1 MKKNLFKITTVIMLI
16 IALAGCGN
24 KNNAADSNASKEAE
38 KKEEAPVTEVAEEK
52 SEEENTDMESK
63 DPNDIGEGSFYLKNE
78 SGTTENGEPIT
89 VSYDESVG
97 FIHMGIVTSGID
109 ISRKTAVYVDDTL
122 MTLNYFEA
130 PETEILIPQ
139 QLEDGPHNLILKQ
152 FKDDDRE
159 GEPTLVKSAPFI
171 YETK

>member
-1 MKKNLFKITTVIMLI
+1 MLI
-16 IALAGCGN
+16 VALVGCGN

-38 KKEEAPVTEVAEEK
+38 KKEEAPVTEVAEGEGEEK
-52 SEEENTDMESK
+52 SEDNAGADAEDV
-63 DPNDIGEGSFYLKNE
+63 GEGSFYLKNE

-109 ISRKTAVYVDDTL
+109 ISRQTAVYVDDTL
-122 MTLNYFEA
+122 MTLNYLEA
-130 PETEILIPQ
+130 PETEIIIPQ

-152 FKDDDRE
+152 FKDDNRE

>member
-1 MKKNLFKITTVIMLI
+1 MKKNLFKIAALIMLI
-16 IALAGCGN
+16 VALVGCGN
-24 KNNAADSNASKEAE
+24 KNNADNNASKEAE
-38 KKEEAPVTEVAEEK
+38 KKEEAPVTEVAKDEEK
-52 SEEENTDMESK
+52 PEEKESG
-63 DPNDIGEGSFYLKNE
+63 DAEDIGEGSFYLKNE

-89 VSYDESVG
+89 VSYDESLGYISV
-97 FIHMGIVTSGID
+97 GIVTSGID
-109 ISRKTAVYVDDTL
+109 ISRQTAVYVDDTL

-130 PETEILIPQ
+130 PETEIIIPQ

-152 FKDDDRE
+152 FKDDNRE

>member
-1 MKKNLFKITTVIMLI
+1 MKKNLLKIAIVFMLI
-16 IALAGCGN
+16 ATLMACGN
-24 KNNAADSNASKEAE
+24 KNNAAENKEE
-38 KKEEAPVTEVAEEK
+38 KKEEAPVTEVEKEK
-52 SEEENTDMESK
+52 SEEENTDMDSK

-109 ISRKTAVYVDDTL
+109 ISRKTAVCVDDQL

-130 PETEILIPQ
+130 PETEIIIPQ

-152 FKDDDRE
+152 FKDDDTE

>member
-1 MKKNLFKITTVIMLI
+1 MKKNLFKIATVIMLI
-16 IALAGCGN
+16 VALVGCGN
-24 KNNAADSNASKEAE
+24 KNNAADNNASKEAE
-38 KKEEAPVTEVAEEK
+38 KKEEAPVTEVAKDEEK
-52 SEEENTDMESK
+52 PEEKESENAE
-63 DPNDIGEGSFYLKNE
+63 DIGEGSFYLKNE

-109 ISRKTAVYVDDTL
+109 ISRQTAIYVDDQL

-130 PETEILIPQ
+130 PETEIIIPQ

>member
-1 MKKNLFKITTVIMLI
+1 MKKNLFKIAIVFMLI
-16 IALAGCGN
+16 ATLMACGN
-24 KNNAADSNASKEAE
+24 KNNAAENKED
-38 KKEEAPVTEVAEEK
+38 KKEEAPATEVAKDEEK
-52 SEEENTDMESK
+52 PDDKASEDAE
-63 DPNDIGEGSFYLKNE
+63 DIGEGSFYLKNE

-89 VSYDESVG
+89 LTYDESLG
-97 FIHMGIVTSGID
+97 FIPVGIVTSGID
-109 ISRKTAVYVDDTL
+109 ISRQTAVYVDDTI

-130 PETEILIPQ
+130 PETEIMLMPD
-139 QLEDGPHNLILKQ
+139 QLEEGPHKLVLKQ

>member
-1 MKKNLFKITTVIMLI
+1 MKKNLFKIATLIMLI
-16 IALAGCGN
+16 VALAGCGN
-24 KNNAADSNASKEAE
+24 KNNAADNSASKEAE
-38 KKEEAPVTEVAEEK
+38 KKEEAPMTEVAKDEEK
-52 SEEENTDMESK
+52 PDEKVNEDAE
-63 DPNDIGEGSFYLKNE
+63 DIGEGSFYIKNE

-89 VSYDESVG
+89 LSYDESLGYIPV
-97 FIHMGIVTSGID
+97 GIVTSGID
-109 ISRKTAVYVDDTL
+109 ISRQTAVYVDDTL

-130 PETEILIPQ
+130 PETEIMLMPD
-139 QLEDGPHNLILKQ
+139 QLEEGPHKLVLKQ

>member
-1 MKKNLFKITTVIMLI
+1 MKKNLFKIAMVIMLI
-16 IALAGCGN
+16 VALVGCGN
-24 KNNAADSNASKEAE
+24 KNNAAANKEE
-38 KKEEAPVTEVAEEK
+38 KKDEAPVTEVAEDK
-52 SEEENTDMESK
+52 SEEESTDMESE
-63 DPNDIGEGSFYLKNE
+63 DPNDIGEGSLYLKNE

-97 FIHMGIVTSGID
+97 FIHMEVVTSGMD
-109 ISRKTAVYVDDTL
+109 LNSQVALYVDDQL
-122 MTLNYFEA
+122 MTLNYFEDS
-130 PETEILIPQ
+130 ETEIIIPQ

-159 GEPTLVKSAPFI
+159 GEPTWVKSAPFI